1 MNREYQKWLNSLP
14 KFIKEKHIEYL
25 KKLSR
30 DTNIMEYF
38 KSKSIDEIEGFNC
51 RGILNLEEIYDMN
64 VPGQGNGYGKGE
76 ILTSFL
82 LQGCNMSGIKMYD
95 LLWDE
100 QELQVKALKTE
111 SEDINLGIAGTF
123 TGFKLGRQLIALF
136 DKIIDLGNADETLIE
151 EFPFWFT
158 TYYND
163 KSVEH
168 NGKWNVHKYAKQEI
182 GKKEFSK
189 MITEIPRLSEHINHR
204 YSNDITNF
212 IEDIRLAKEEISE
225 KLSNYVIWVNG
236 RCHKVMNP
244 IVHPSNVTRSA
255 VKVSLK
261 EVISL
266 ERRVTS
272 ANIANVS
279 NEVRQE
285 VFQELLNNGTIS
297 YQPLMELIESSRI
310 GTRFCF
316 TDDNGWRV
324 AGRRG
329 IESIQNV
336 NIPIRERND
345 IDTIL
350 KVDKI
355 FRLRRENDVV
365 VGIDEDNPYG
375 FSVSLVEV
383 E

>member
-14 KFIKEKHIEYL
+14 KYIKKNHIEIL

-30 DTNIMEYF
+30 DTNVMEYF
-38 KSKSIDEIEGFNC
+38 KSISIDEIEGFNC
-51 RGILNLEEIYDMN
+51 RGILNLEEIYDMTLS
-64 VPGQGNGYGKGE
+64 GQGHCYGKGE

-82 LQGCNMSGIKMYD
+82 LQGCDMSGTKDYD
-95 LLWDE
+95 LLWDN

-111 SEDINLGIAGTF
+111 TEQISLGVSGTF
-123 TGFKLGRQLIALF
+123 TGFKLGRQLITLL
-136 DKIIDLGNADETLIE
+136 DKIIDLGNTDETLIE
-151 EFPFWFT
+151 EFPFWFS
-158 TYYND
+158 TYRREG
-163 KSVEH
+163 STH
-168 NGKWNVHKYAKQEI
+168 NGKWKVYKYAKQEI
-182 GKKEFSK
+182 NKQEFSK
-189 MITEIPRLSEHINHR
+189 MIVEIPKLSEHINHP
-204 YSNDITNF
+204 YVNDITIF
-212 IEDIRLAKEEISE
+212 IEDLRMVKEELTE
-225 KLSNYVIWVNG
+225 NLSNLVLWVNG

-244 IVHPSNVTRSA
+244 IVHPSSVTRSA
-255 VKVSLK
+255 VKVSLE
-261 EVISL
+261 EVVSI
-266 ERRVTS
+266 ERRVTT

-285 VFQELLNNGTIS
+285 VFQELLNDGTIS

-329 IESIQNV
+329 IEGIQNV

-355 FRLRRENDVV
+355 FRLRRENDVI